1 MIEVFVIINMAV
13 LALGYWLGY
22 ISAKEKFEKEVDD
35 LKHRPVEV
43 KLFRPKKFVPVCVEE
58 RMPRMDL
65 LYNGRDYQM
74 ILEERMNYE
83 LLKELKPYIT
93 TDTSEDGF
101 TDSLVIRKSL
111 VIIPWEEWANH
122 E

>member
-1 MIEVFVIINMAV
+1 
-13 LALGYWLGY
+13 
-22 ISAKEKFEKEVDD
+22 
-35 LKHRPVEV
+35 
-43 KLFRPKKFVPVCVEE
+43 
-58 RMPRMDL
+58 
-65 LYNGRDYQM
+65 
-74 ILEERMNYE
+74 MNYE